1 MANSSFE
8 QNSKVWALGEKMF
21 FNIFNHNPDSSVYDF
36 IKKYFPIYTE
46 EPYQGGWTMY
56 PPGPMPV
63 YQSTMHSLLFT
74 KHPYFDTKFR
84 EGRLDLLSKE
94 KEGEGPG
101 LTDFHLWFFFDN
113 KNDADEAF
121 AKLSSMF
128 EKLSIHKKIF
138 NRDGR
143 KVAHYSDGEEM
154 GGMNTAEFILTTDEL
169 HENKYKLFFRLGAFT
184 YLEENGS

>member
-1 MANSSFE
+1 MLTSKTRCYVPSHVRLLLIILLLMANSSFG
-8 QNSKVWALGEKMF
+8 QNSKVWVLGEKMF

-63 YQSTMHSLLFT
+63 YQITMHSLLFT
-74 KHPYFDTKFR
+74 KHPYFDAKFK

-113 KNDADEAF
+113 K
-121 AKLSSMF
+121 
-128 EKLSIHKKIF
+128 
-138 NRDGR
+138 
-143 KVAHYSDGEEM
+143 KV
-154 GGMNTAEFILTTDEL
+154 ICV
-169 HENKYKLFFRLGAFT
+169 RL
-184 YLEENGS
+184 N